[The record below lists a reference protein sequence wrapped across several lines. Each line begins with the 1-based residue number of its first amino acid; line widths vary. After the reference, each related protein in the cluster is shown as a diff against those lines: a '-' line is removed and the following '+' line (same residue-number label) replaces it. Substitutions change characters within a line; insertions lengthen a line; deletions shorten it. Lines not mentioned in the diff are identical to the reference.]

1 MIKKVAMLA
10 LAAALASTTVIS
22 TAEAGPGR
30 GRGYDNHK
38 NYNAYNRGHQG
49 RGHKSRGHYRNGKWI
64 ALGILGAAAAAA
76 VANSDD
82 GRCYTRR
89 GRRYC
94 D

>member
-1 MIKKVAMLA
+1 MA
-10 LAAALASTTVIS
+10 LAAALATTTVIS

-30 GRGYDNHK
+30 GRNFNNRGNHH
-38 NYNAYNRGHQG
+38 AYNGGHRG
-49 RGHKSRGHYRNGKWI
+49 RGHYRNGKWI

-82 GRCYTRR
+82 SACYTRR